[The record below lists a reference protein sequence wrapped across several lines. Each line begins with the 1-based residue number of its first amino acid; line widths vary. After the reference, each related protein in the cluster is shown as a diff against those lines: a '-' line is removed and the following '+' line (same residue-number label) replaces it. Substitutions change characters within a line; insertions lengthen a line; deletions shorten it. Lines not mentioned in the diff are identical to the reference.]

1 MGQHM
6 KAKLVVVQG
15 KPRGKRI
22 RLRKGKF
29 LIGRGK
35 DCQLR
40 PNSELVSRHH
50 CCITMDDSGVRA
62 REMGSTNGTFLNGEP
77 ISGEDVKIANGD
89 LLTVGP
95 LTFAVVIAGPKPA
108 GVADRRGE
116 PGVPTI
122 GAEDITS
129 DDELVGWLTDAEQEE
144 SSGGGGKEDFASKTM
159 VIDQSQVPD
168 TDLTMAQN
176 GEDDEKTAEKRA
188 KQKTQILPQEQDT
201 PSTADAAGE
210 LMRKYFQ
217 RPGR

>member
-1 MGQHM
+1 MGQSM

-15 KPRGKRI
+15 KPLGREI
-22 RLRKGKF
+22 QLHKGQF

-50 CCITMDDSGVRA
+50 CCITRDESGVRA
-62 REMGSTNGTFLNGEP
+62 KEMGSTNGTFLNGKQVTE
-77 ISGEDVKIANGD
+77 EMMLTNGD
-89 LLTVGP
+89 LLTIGP
-95 LTFAVVIAGPKPA
+95 LTFAVVISGPKPA
-108 GVADRRGE
+108 TVAQPAG
-116 PGVPTI
+116 PAVPTI
-122 GAEDITS
+122 GAERTAS
-129 DDELVGWLTDAEQEE
+129 DDELVEWLSGEEEQETTAGTRQ
-144 SSGGGGKEDFASKTM
+144 SDFAGTTM
-159 VIDQSQVPD
+159 VIDKSQVPD

-188 KQKTQILPQEQDT
+188 KQETRILPSSDERT
-201 PSTADAAGE
+201 TADAAGD